1 MNAMI
6 DQDMLDDLSRL
17 YRLCPL
23 APEGFPSLHRSLKG
37 SIQQRGTELNR
48 VSMEM
53 RELGDLSTR
62 GKVYTRSQNANAH
75 GIAQAF
81 QWVEDVLKL
90 KAKFDR
96 MWEASFKKDHKI
108 GSVLDE
114 VIVIDT
120 IYRGGW
126 D

>member
-1 MNAMI
+1 MI
-6 DQDMLDDLSRL
+6 DQDMLDDLSRI

-23 APEGFPSLHRSLKG
+23 VPEGFPSLHRSLKG

-53 RELGDLSTR
+53 RELGDLSAR
-62 GKVYTRSQNANAH
+62 GKAHTRPQKTNAH
-75 GIAQAF
+75 SVAQAF

-90 KAKFDR
+90 KAKFGR
-96 MWEASFKKDHKI
+96 MWEVSFKKDRKT

-114 VIVIDT
+114 VIAINT
-120 IYRGGW
+120 TYRGGW